1 MRTSDAVRYYRRPDL
16 RRRPRAAILLIR
28 TSPGLESG
36 LPTICALCVHRR
48 IALSRP
54 DSSQLPSAQ
63 TRNGTVPPPESVFG
77 FTAGADY
84 KLATY
89 DQSIEYFKKLAAASR
104 YVKLV
109 EAGKTSQGRTMY
121 FALISTPENLA
132 KIDRYR
138 EIWQRLAH
146 PAGPDRRGGAAA
158 RAPKARRSST
168 STAACTRP
176 RWPARSTR
184 RCSPTTC

>member
-1 MRTSDAVRYYRRPDL
+1 MRSLAVIFL
-16 RRRPRAAILLIR
+16 TILL
-28 TSPGLESG
+28 T
-36 LPTICALCVHRR
+36 A
-48 IALSRP
+48 A
-54 DSSQLPSAQ
+54 PSAQ
-63 TRNGTVPPPESVFG
+63 NRVPPPESVFG

-89 DQSIEYFKKLAAASR
+89 DQSIEYFKKLAASSR
-104 YVKLV
+104 YVKLM

-146 PAGPDRRGGAAA
+146 PQGLTDAEASRH
-158 RAPKARRSST
+158 
-168 STAACTRP
+168 RP
-176 RWPARSTR
+176 A
-184 RCSPTTC
+184 

>member
-1 MRTSDAVRYYRRPDL
+1 MRP
-16 RRRPRAAILLIR
+16 LL
-28 TSPGLESG
+28 GFL
-36 LPTICALCVHRR
+36 
-48 IALSRP
+48 IALLLAADP
-54 DSSQLPSAQ
+54 IAQ
-63 TRNGTVPPPESVFG
+63 TRAGSIPPPESVFG

-89 DQSIEYFKKLAAASR
+89 EQSIEYFKKLAAASHHI
-104 YVKLV
+104 KLM

-146 PAGPDRRGGAAA
+146 PQGLTNAEAQRLASEGKALGAIEGGVHPPGNGGA
-158 RAPKARRSST
+158 P
-168 STAACTRP
+168 
-176 RWPARSTR
+176 
-184 RCSPTTC
+184 PTPPP